1 VALTAERG
9 QLLRL
14 RVTDD
19 GCGIAAEQRTRI
31 FEPFVSLRKGGSGL
45 GLFLSLNFVRR
56 WGGDIAIESEPGRG
70 STFEIRLPPATS
82 ALGGGHVS

>member
-1 VALTAERG
+1 MTLHAARD

-19 GCGIAAEQRTRI
+19 GCGIPADERMRI

-70 STFEIRLPPATS
+70 STFEIRLPPATG
-82 ALGGGHVS
+82 AFEGGPAS

>member
-1 VALTAERG
+1 VALTAERD

-19 GCGIAAEQRTRI
+19 GCGIPAEQRTRI

-70 STFEIRLPPATS
+70 STFEIRLPAATS
-82 ALGGGHVS
+82 ALEGGLAS